1 MPTAHTVAP
10 VTEIP
15 DHLLRRSRERR
26 AALGQGDGEGGPGE
40 ASSLPATTGP
50 TSAPAAAAAPA
61 AAPVQAAP
69 RVAAVAEPRP
79 EAPPIPPG
87 KAKIPLFA
95 LPVILVLPL
104 FAFFYA
110 HGFQTPPKEV
120 PTDPLVLG
128 AEVYRTAGCS
138 GCHGA
143 NGEGGV
149 GPVLHQGE
157 AVKTFPTVA
166 DHIAWVKTGSA
177 PFQGQKYG
185 DPNRPGGQ
193 HGPATGAMPAFAG
206 QLSDAQV
213 AAVVQYERE
222 KL

>member
-1 MPTAHTVAP
+1 M
-10 VTEIP
+10 TEIP
-15 DHLLRRSRERR
+15 EHLLRRSRERR
-26 AALGQGDGEGGPGE
+26 AALGGGGDSGAGE
-40 ASSLPATTGP
+40 ASSLPATTGAAAG
-50 TSAPAAAAAPA
+50 APATAAAPA
-61 AAPVQAAP
+61 AAPTAAAP
-69 RVAAVAEPRP
+69 RVAAVVEPKVY
-79 EAPPIPPG
+79 EPPPPPG

-95 LPVILVLPL
+95 LPVILVLPF

-110 HGFQTPPKEV
+110 HGFQTQPKVV

-149 GPVLHQGE
+149 GPALHDGQST
-157 AVKTFPTVA
+157 KTFPTAA

-193 HGPATGAMPAFAG
+193 RGPATGAMPAFAG